1 MNGWIEDGW
10 TDGWMDRQMDGQM
23 TDAQMDGETMNGE
36 VDGWRDDRQMIE
48 RKQMLKSA
56 NSTQH
61 QRSPQK
67 GNIAS

>member
-10 TDGWMDRQMDGQM
+10 TDGWMDRRMDGQM

-56 NSTQH
+56 NSTKH
-61 QRSPQK
+61 QRSPRK
-67 GNIAS
+67 GNVAS

>member
-10 TDGWMDRQMDGQM
+10 TDGWMDRRMDGQM

-48 RKQMLKSA
+48 RKHMLKRA
-56 NSTQH
+56 NST
-61 QRSPQK
+61 
-67 GNIAS
+67 

>member
-48 RKQMLKSA
+48 RKQMLKRA
-56 NSTQH
+56 NST
-61 QRSPQK
+61 
-67 GNIAS
+67 